1 MGRDFGGGGIGFVLR
16 GSLSIGLSAGVG
28 AGVGDMPVKKEP
40 VWNGGQF
47 GYGESSA

>member
-28 AGVGDMPVKKEP
+28 AGVGK
-40 VWNGGQF
+40 WGCGGWVSL
-47 GYGESSA
+47 G